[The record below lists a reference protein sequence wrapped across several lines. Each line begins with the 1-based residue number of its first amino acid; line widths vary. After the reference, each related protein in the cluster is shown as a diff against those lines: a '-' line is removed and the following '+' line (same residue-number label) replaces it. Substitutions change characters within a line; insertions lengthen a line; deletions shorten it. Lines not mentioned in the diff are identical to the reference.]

1 MQQQIEHY
9 ANKLAFEIDSW
20 DLAEAQKSAEDLVV
34 LDARSSEAYEREHI
48 PGALSFPHKRMN
60 EAHTAQLS
68 RAALYVVYCDGIGC
82 NASTSAALK
91 MTRLGFKV
99 KELIGGLDWW
109 KRSGF
114 VTHNESH
121 LTAEQAESCGCA

>member
-9 ANKLAFEIDSW
+9 ASKLAFEIDSW
-20 DLAEAQKSAEDLVV
+20 DLAEARKAAEDIVV
-34 LDARSSEAYEREHI
+34 LDARSAQAHDREHI
-48 PGALSFPHKRMN
+48 PDAISFPHQRMVA
-60 EAHTAQLS
+60 EHTADLR

-82 NASTSAALK
+82 NASTAGSLK
-91 MTRLGFKV
+91 MSQLGFKV

-114 VTHNESH
+114 PTRGALSARSE
-121 LTAEQAESCGCA
+121 AAESCGCD